1 MGQRLTE
8 AELQQALDSC
18 AREPVHIPGIV
29 QPFGYLLAFDPESSL
44 VRYASEN
51 CSDLLGTPL
60 SELLGTSAKDHLGP
74 EIWHELRNAASR
86 NEFSRE
92 NISVF
97 NSDINGTVCAIG
109 AFESGGVHVVEIEKV
124 HDDILSGA
132 EALRS
137 MSFLMAQIHGCTQ
150 KQALLEQTVNLMRHF
165 TGYDRVMIY
174 QFDHEFNGEV
184 IAETCRASMPS
195 FEGLRFPH
203 WDIPEQARAIMKK
216 VPLRVIEDV
225 EQAPVPLVAADAD
238 LPPLDITL
246 AACRG
251 VSPVHLEY
259 LTNLGSKATM
269 TLNIVVE
276 DRLWGIISLH
286 NRSRK
291 VPPAMLR
298 EVLKSFVPVFA
309 AKLLAIRND
318 DTLGRIKKLEESI
331 VSDPTRDFRM
341 ETLLPEIAPLV
352 MEVLGADGVAAIGAT
367 TTSSFGVSPK
377 PELLQQLQ
385 SHASEQIG
393 NVIAIDSLADTFP
406 DLTEEANDCAGALI
420 ASILPDSAIC
430 IFRRE
435 VAQEVAWAGKPDK
448 PVTEIDGKLRLSP
461 RGSFSVYIENV
472 AGRSK
477 AWSADDQY
485 FIGHVRTLLHA
496 SERQTLMNT
505 MNRQQ
510 SLMIDELN
518 HRVRNILAVVRS
530 VSRQSRRRYTS
541 IDGYADAIESRIRA
555 LAASH
560 ELNARSLTSPVSIRS
575 LIKKEFE
582 PFDKVM
588 DNRLHLEGPDRSLL
602 AETAPIFSL
611 VMHELATN
619 TVKYG
624 ALSSEGGE
632 VHITLERLPDA
643 MQIIWQERG
652 GPKVHQPTETGFGLA
667 MIEHAV
673 PHELG
678 GKARLDFDPNGVKA
692 VFLLPDRHFDDTVT
706 PLEIER
712 RTDPDAWQARRF
724 FAKGIAGPVLLL
736 EDNYLI
742 AKEMSDQMREF
753 GFTDVEVFANS
764 ADALGFLDIEPV
776 ALAILD
782 VNLGKNKDSFG
793 VAMKLHEMGLPF
805 FFVTGYGESAA
816 LPDVLTDVP
825 LLSKPV
831 SNDELQEQLFRLT
844 S

>member
-8 AELQQALDSC
+8 AELQQALDTC
-18 AREPVHIPGIV
+18 ASEPVHIPGIV
-29 QPFGYLLAFDPESSL
+29 QPFGYLLAYDPDTGL
-44 VRYASEN
+44 VRYASAN
-51 CSDLLGTPL
+51 CSDLLGKPL
-60 SELLGTSAKDHLGP
+60 NELLGTSAKDHLGP
-74 EIWHELRNAASR
+74 EVWHELRNAASR
-86 NEFSRE
+86 NEFSDE
-92 NISVF
+92 NLSVF
-97 NSDINGTVCAIG
+97 NSEVNGMLCAIG
-109 AFESGGVHVVEIEKV
+109 AFESGGMHVVEIEKTRA
-124 HDDILSGA
+124 DILNGA

-137 MSFLMAQIHGCTQ
+137 MSFLMAQVHACTE
-150 KQALLEQTVNLMRHF
+150 KQELMDLTVNLIRHF

-184 IAETCRASMPS
+184 ISETCRSSMPS
-195 FEGLRFPH
+195 FAGLRFPH

-216 VPLRVIEDV
+216 VPVRLIEDV
-225 EQAPVPLVAADAD
+225 DQVPVPLVAAGAD

-251 VSPVHLEY
+251 VSPVHMQY

-291 VPPAMLR
+291 VPPATLR
-298 EVLKSFVPVFA
+298 EVLKSFVPVFS
-309 AKLLAIRND
+309 AKLLAIRNEE
-318 DTLGRIKKLEESI
+318 TLGRIRRLEETI
-331 VSDPTRDFRM
+331 VSDPARDFRM
-341 ETLLPEIAPLV
+341 EKLLPEIAPLV
-352 MEVLGADGVAAIGAT
+352 MEVIDADGIAAIGAT
-367 TTSSFGVSPK
+367 TTSSFGMSPK
-377 PELLQQLQ
+377 PELLRQLQ
-385 SHASEQIG
+385 IHASGQVG
-393 NVIAIDSLADTFP
+393 AVIAIDNLVDAFP
-406 DLTEEANDCAGALI
+406 DLAKETNGCAGALV

-435 VAQEVAWAGKPDK
+435 VSQDVAWAGKPDK
-448 PVTEIDGKLRLSP
+448 PVTEVDGKLRLSP

-477 AWSADDQY
+477 TWSADDQY

-518 HRVRNILAVVRS
+518 HRVRNILALVRS

-560 ELNARSLTSPVSIRS
+560 ELNAQSLTSSVSIKS

-582 PFDKVM
+582 PFTKVAES
-588 DNRLHLEGPDRSLL
+588 RLHLEGPDRNLL

-624 ALSSEGGE
+624 ALSVEEGE
-632 VHITLERLPDA
+632 VRITLERLPDA
-643 MQIIWQERG
+643 MQVTWQEHG
-652 GPKVHQPTETGFGLA
+652 GPTVNTSAANGFGRA

-678 GKARLDFDPNGVKA
+678 GSAQLIFEPAGVKA
-692 VFLLPDRHFDDTVT
+692 VFLLPDRHFDDTEA
-706 PLEIER
+706 PRDLEPR
-712 RTDPDAWQARRF
+712 ADPRAPGAKRF
-724 FAKGIAGPVLLL
+724 SAKDIRGPVLLL

-753 GFTDVEVFANS
+753 GFAEVEIFANS
-764 ADALGFLDIEPV
+764 VDALAFLDIEPV

-782 VNLGKNKDSFG
+782 VNLGQNQDSFE
-793 VAMKLHEMGLPF
+793 VAMKLQGMGLPF
-805 FFVTGYGESAA
+805 LFVTGYGGNAA
-816 LPDVLTDVP
+816 LPDPLKDTP

-831 SNDELQEQLFRLT
+831 STDELQEQLFKLT
-844 S
+844 R